1 MNRMITTAPVDDGP
15 SGTSSGSSSSGSGGG
30 GTQRDQPM
38 NVLL

>member
-15 SGTSSGSSSSGSGGG
+15 SGTSSGSSSGSGGG
-30 GTQRDQPM
+30 GTQHDQPM

>member
-15 SGTSSGSSSSGSGGG
+15 SGTSSGSSSGSGGG

>member
-15 SGTSSGSSSSGSGGG
+15 SGTSSGSSSGSGGG
-30 GTQRDQPM
+30 GIQRDQPM

>member
-15 SGTSSGSSSSGSGGG
+15 SGTSSGSSSSSGGG
-30 GTQRDQPM
+30 GTQRDQAM

>member
-15 SGTSSGSSSSGSGGG
+15 SGTSSGSSSGGG